1 LGLFEPS
8 LIAPSKALYT
18 SFETRFFKVAVSP
31 LLKAVII
38 ISKAFFAPS
47 KNALCSN
54 DGIFLYT
61 FSSFCS
67 FSLN

>member
-18 SFETRFFKVAVSP
+18 SFETRFFKVALSP

-47 KNALCSN
+47 KNTL
-54 DGIFLYT
+54 
-61 FSSFCS
+61 
-67 FSLN
+67 